1 MNLSFNI
8 FENIDPGAVFDRI
21 CQGGKLFGDL
31 MGCARDYNQI
41 NIDSEQNDRNAEK
54 HIVELDRTQALKE
67 GDVAYTKEKMANEAE
82 IKQRTARFKKL
93 TEEIDELKKKISSA
107 ETEEEVKKLNALL
120 SIDIA
125 ELNSISPSY
134 KN

>member
-1 MNLSFNI
+1 MFSNLLEDVDF
-8 FENIDPGAVFDRI
+8 GAVFDRV
-21 CQGGKLFGDL
+21 CQVGKLTGDL
-31 MGCARDYNQI
+31 MGAARDYNQI
-41 NIDSEQNDRNAEK
+41 SIDSEQNNRNAEK
-54 HIVELDRTQALKE
+54 HIVDLDRTQALKE

-93 TEEIDELKKKISSA
+93 TEEIDELKKQIASA
-107 ETEEEVKKLNALL
+107 KTEEEVKKLNALL

>member
-1 MNLSFNI
+1 MFNNLL
-8 FENIDPGAVFDRI
+8 EDIDYGAVFDRI
-21 CQGGKLFGDL
+21 CQVGKLTGDL
-31 MGCARDYNQI
+31 MGAARDYNQI
-41 NIDSEQNDRNAEK
+41 SIDSEQNNRNAEK
-54 HIVELDRTQALKE
+54 HIVDLDRTQALKD
-67 GDVAYTKEKMANEAE
+67 GDVAYKKEKLANEAE

-107 ETEEEVKKLNALL
+107 ETEEEVKKLTALL
-120 SIDIA
+120 SINIS